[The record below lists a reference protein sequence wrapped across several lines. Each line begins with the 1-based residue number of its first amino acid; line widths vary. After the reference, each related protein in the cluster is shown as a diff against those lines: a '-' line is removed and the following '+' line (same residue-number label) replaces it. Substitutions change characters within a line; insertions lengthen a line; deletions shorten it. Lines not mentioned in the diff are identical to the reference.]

1 MDYPAEFKNKKVVIL
16 DYQLGNLFSVK
27 QACDV
32 VGMHSILSSDKDE
45 IVGADAI
52 ILPGV
57 GAFKEAMY
65 NLKNLDIIE
74 PLKDFVKSGKPLFGI
89 CLGLQL
95 LFTESEE
102 FGSNGGLNL
111 ISGSINKFT
120 NAPTLKNNAKV
131 PHIGWNTIEDSN
143 NAFHISALKD
153 VSNNEFMYFVH
164 SYYVDISDSSVILSR
179 TIYEGVDFCSSI
191 MYNSN
196 IFATQFH
203 PEKSGIKGVS
213 IYKNWAILNKLI

>member
-1 MDYPAEFKNKKVVIL
+1 MEYPAEFKKKKVVIL
-16 DYQLGNLFSVK
+16 DFQLGNLFSVK

-32 VGMHSILSSDKDE
+32 VGMHSTLSSDKDE
-45 IVGADAI
+45 IIGADAI

-74 PLKDFVKSGKPLFGI
+74 PLKDFVESGKPLFGI

-102 FGSNGGLNL
+102 FGSNGGLNF
-111 ISGSINKFT
+111 ISGSVKKIT
-120 NAPTLKNNAKV
+120 TASTLNINAKV
-131 PHIGWNTIEDSN
+131 PHIGWNNIEDSN
-143 NAFHISALKD
+143 NVFKKTALKD
-153 VSNNEFMYFVH
+153 ISNNEFMYFVH
-164 SYYVDISDSSVILSR
+164 SYYVEPAYENVVLSR
-179 TIYEGVDFCSSI
+179 TSYEGVVFCSSI
-191 MYNSN
+191 INNTN

-203 PEKSGIKGVS
+203 PEKSGMKGIS
-213 IYKNWAILNKLI
+213 IYKNWALINNLI